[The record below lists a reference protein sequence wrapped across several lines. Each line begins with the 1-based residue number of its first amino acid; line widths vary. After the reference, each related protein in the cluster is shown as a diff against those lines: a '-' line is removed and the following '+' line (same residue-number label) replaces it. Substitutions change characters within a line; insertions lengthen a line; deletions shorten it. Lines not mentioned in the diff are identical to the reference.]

1 MRVNITYSEE
11 LEKIPSLLGNF
22 VNEVA
27 QGLAMQASEA
37 NDITP
42 LVQAEGYN
50 IQAIQKI
57 DTVRRELARL
67 DGRLEDV
74 MSILSGLHNHQMGMT
89 PPPVETQEEPND
101 DDSGEPT

>member
-1 MRVNITYSEE
+1 MRVSITYSEE

-50 IQAIQKI
+50 IQAI
-57 DTVRRELARL
+57 
-67 DGRLEDV
+67 
-74 MSILSGLHNHQMGMT
+74 
-89 PPPVETQEEPND
+89 
-101 DDSGEPT
+101 